1 MGLFSRKKKSESSE
15 DELVDNTG
23 VAEDSV
29 VADEA
34 APETEAAAD
43 EQAMGVNISFSAFQ
57 GVGANSGPEVLSP
70 EDELAE
76 RTKRAEDLAKAGPE
90 AFTRPKAQPAPTPQ
104 PAPVRELPLAPA
116 APPARLE
123 TIKGLRDNAV
133 LRDALASMP
142 EKPTPAQLLGVA
154 RQLMQ
159 GHLFLRVAGDV
170 REQVDENGKATLQYG
185 VASAGEKNYMLVYS
199 SGKALSEAVKADG
212 NEKTSAVAQPVPLI
226 LAHMIE
232 RGFDGLIVDGASGQ
246 SRIVLPR
253 EVIERAHKQADP
265 RMRVKS
271 ALAQPRDAD
280 TPKRIAKILAE
291 QPPLWVAVGASPQ
304 GDESE
309 AGDQKMGIAEARLVD
324 GTRLLQV
331 YSHPLEIVAQGRTE
345 RAMPFGADKIAK
357 VLKDHEDV
365 GGILIDPA
373 GPLMTLTR
381 EELEPIM
388 ELADRASAAAEE
400 SEATD
405 DE

>member
-15 DELVDNTG
+15 EELVDNAG
-23 VAEDSV
+23 VAEDS
-29 VADEA
+29 AAAEEASAETGA
-34 APETEAAAD
+34 APED
-43 EQAMGVNISFSAFQ
+43 QATGVNISFSAFQ

-70 EDELAE
+70 EEELAE
-76 RTKRAEDLAKAGPE
+76 RKKRAEDLAKAGPD
-90 AFTRPKAQPAPTPQ
+90 AFTRPKEQAAPQAQAPQ
-104 PAPVRELPLAPA
+104 PVPARELPLAPA

-133 LRDALASMP
+133 LRDALAALP

-253 EVIERAHKQADP
+253 EVIERAHTQADP
-265 RMRVKS
+265 RLRVKS

-291 QPPLWVAVGASPQ
+291 QPPLWVAVGSSPD
-304 GDESE
+304 GEE
-309 AGDQKMGIAEARLVD
+309 GVQKMGIAEARLVD

-357 VLKDHEDV
+357 VLRDHEDL

-388 ELADRASAAAEE
+388 ALADQTPEAPEAE
-400 SEATD
+400 
-405 DE
+405 

>member
-1 MGLFSRKKKSESSE
+1 MGLFSRKKKSESSKE
-15 DELVDNTG
+15 ELVDNTG
-23 VAEDSV
+23 VAE
-29 VADEA
+29 EA
-34 APETEAAAD
+34 AVEPAAD
-43 EQAMGVNISFSAFQ
+43 ANEAPAEQEMGVNISFSAFQ

-76 RTKRAEDLAKAGPE
+76 RKKRAEDLATAGPE
-90 AFTRPKAQPAPTPQ
+90 AFTRPKAEASPQPAPTPQ
-104 PAPVRELPLAPA
+104 PAAVRELPLAPA

-170 REQVDENGKATLQYG
+170 RDQVDENGKATLQYG
-185 VASAGEKNYMLVYS
+185 VATAGEKNYMLVYS

-212 NEKTSAVAQPVPLI
+212 NDKTSAVAQPVTMI
-226 LAHMIE
+226 LNHMIE

-271 ALAQPRDAD
+271 ALAQPRDAE
-280 TPKRIAKILAE
+280 TPQRIAKLLAE
-291 QPPLWVAVGASPQ
+291 QPPLWVAVGSSGQ
-304 GDESE
+304 EGEGE
-309 AGDQKMGIAEARLVD
+309 QKMGIAEARLVD

-388 ELADRASAAAEE
+388 ALADAESAD
-400 SEATD
+400 EA
-405 DE
+405 

>member
-15 DELVDNTG
+15 DELVDNNG
-23 VAEDSV
+23 VAEES
-29 VADEA
+29 AAAEEA
-34 APETEAAAD
+34 APESAAAPED
-43 EQAMGVNISFSAFQ
+43 QATGVNISFSAFQ

-70 EDELAE
+70 EQELAQ
-76 RTKRAEDLAKAGPE
+76 RKKRAEDLAKAGPD
-90 AFTRPKAQPAPTPQ
+90 AFTRPKQQPAPSPQAAPTPK
-104 PAPVRELPLAPA
+104 PAAVRELPLAPA

-133 LRDALASMP
+133 LRDALAAMP

-185 VASAGEKNYMLVYS
+185 VATAGEKNYMLVYS

-232 RGFDGLIVDGASGQ
+232 RGFDGLIIDGASGK

-271 ALAQPRDAD
+271 ALAQPRDAE

-291 QPPLWVAVGASPQ
+291 QPPLWVAVGSSP
-304 GDESE
+304 GDGEGE
-309 AGDQKMGIAEARLVD
+309 QKMGIAEARLVD

-357 VLKDHEDV
+357 VLRDHEDV

-388 ELADRASAAAEE
+388 ALADQAPEAPDAE
-400 SEATD
+400 
-405 DE
+405 

>member
-1 MGLFSRKKKSESSE
+1 MGLFSRKKKSESSKE
-15 DELVDNTG
+15 ELVDNTG
-23 VAEDSV
+23 VAEDSAATEE
-29 VADEA
+29 VASVPEA
-34 APETEAAAD
+34 TPE
-43 EQAMGVNISFSAFQ
+43 EQATGVNISFSAFQ

-70 EDELAE
+70 EDELAD
-76 RTKRAEDLAKAGPE
+76 RKKRAEDLAKAGPD
-90 AFTRPKAQPAPTPQ
+90 AFTRPAPQAAPVPA

-116 APPARLE
+116 APPTQLE

-133 LRDALASMP
+133 LRDALAALP
-142 EKPTPAQLLGVA
+142 EKPSPAQLLGVT

-170 REQVDENGKATLQYG
+170 REQVDENGKAKLQYG
-185 VASAGEKNYMLVYS
+185 VATAGDKSYMLVFS
-199 SGKALSEAVKADG
+199 SGKALTEAVKADG
-212 NEKTSAVAQPVPLI
+212 NDKTSAIAQPVPLI

-232 RGFDGLIVDGASGQ
+232 REFDGIIIDGSSGT

-253 EVIERAHKQADP
+253 EVVERAHKQADP
-265 RMRVKS
+265 RLRVKS

-291 QPPLWVAVGASPQ
+291 QPPMWVAVGTSP
-304 GDESE
+304 GSE
-309 AGDQKMGIAEARLVD
+309 EGEQKLGIAEARLVD

-345 RAMPFGADKIAK
+345 RALPFGVEKIAK
-357 VLKDHEDV
+357 ILKDHEDM

-388 ELADRASAAAEE
+388 ALADQSPEVTEAPDAE
-400 SEATD
+400 
-405 DE
+405 

>member
-1 MGLFSRKKKSESSE
+1 MGLFSRKKKSESSKE
-15 DELVDNTG
+15 ELVDNTG
-23 VAEDSV
+23 VAEEVTPEPSG
-29 VADEA
+29 E
-34 APETEAAAD
+34 APEATA

-76 RTKRAEDLAKAGPE
+76 RKKRAEELATAGPD
-90 AFTRPKAQPAPTPQ
+90 AFTRPKEQPAPQPAPTPQ
-104 PAPVRELPLAPA
+104 PAAVRELPLAPA
-116 APPARLE
+116 APPAVLE

-142 EKPTPAQLLGVA
+142 EKPSPAQLLGVA

-185 VASAGEKNYMLVYS
+185 VATAGEKNYMLVYS

-212 NEKTSAVAQPVPLI
+212 NDKTSAVAQPVTMI
-226 LAHMIE
+226 LNHMIE

-271 ALAQPRDAD
+271 ALAQPRDAE

-291 QPPLWVAVGASPQ
+291 QPPLWVAVGSSPQ
-304 GDESE
+304 SE
-309 AGDQKMGIAEARLVD
+309 EGEQKMGIAEARLVD

-388 ELADRASAAAEE
+388 ALADQAPADTD
-400 SEATD
+400 EA
-405 DE
+405 